1 MRGDCRVRLLNF
13 ITRSP
18 LDCPV
23 ALVFGQLCAMN
34 WAGPAFGD
42 VGLSVSDE
50 LWRAGYPA
58 DLIPTTEIWSG
69 ALKVGADGFVRYGS
83 QRYRSVVLYH
93 PEFEPAVTAAF
104 FQKAAKGKT
113 TLYRIG
119 DWTQNFDGRSSDG
132 ANSLPR
138 NMVVLANAKTAVDPI
153 TKQLK
158 AVGVALQARAD
169 RALGFADCRSV
180 APPVEGE
187 SRLLDGTHVFVSA
200 TKAASGDPIQRTF
213 QVSGRSVTV
222 DAVGL
227 VAIRL
232 DKRGRLE
239 ALAAGGLKNL
249 HSDKF
254 KIDLPERVDLA
265 LWRDGRGRFHGVLQ
279 GCSGPGPAPLQKLA
293 KDWLRL
299 SVPTALE

>member
-1 MRGDCRVRLLNF
+1 
-13 ITRSP
+13 
-18 LDCPV
+18 
-23 ALVFGQLCAMN
+23 
-34 WAGPAFGD
+34 
-42 VGLSVSDE
+42 
-50 LWRAGYPA
+50 
-58 DLIPTTEIWSG
+58 
-69 ALKVGADGFVRYGS
+69 
-83 QRYRSVVLYH
+83 
-93 PEFEPAVTAAF
+93 
-104 FQKAAKGKT
+104 
-113 TLYRIG
+113 
-119 DWTQNFDGRSSDG
+119 
-132 ANSLPR
+132 
-138 NMVVLANAKTAVDPI
+138 
-153 TKQLK
+153 
-158 AVGVALQARAD
+158 
-169 RALGFADCRSV
+169 
-180 APPVEGE
+180 
-187 SRLLDGTHVFVSA
+187 LLDGTHVFVSG
-200 TKAASGDPIQRTF
+200 TKTASGDPIQRTF

-279 GCSGPGPAPLQKLA
+279 GCSGPVPAPLQKLA